1 MKWNSLALSL
11 MVAGAIVTLPS
22 IGMSQSQ
29 FQNSEA
35 RRLFNDGRE
44 LQDHGRLLEA
54 ERKYRDA
61 LRMYPRA
68 DQSDK
73 TQYYLIDVL
82 VKLRK
87 LENARSEINQFL
99 AKFPKSVWVED
110 VDQLIFQ
117 LGGITTASGAIWN
130 SAEEVR
136 AAQYLD
142 DLRNGRPFTAF
153 GPPEKIYPTSRP
165 SNADR
170 NAVLLFQILQ
180 MDPEMGIEEAKELLK
195 GDPSNAA
202 VIANLSGIAN
212 SKSPQSVPLLQGIWT
227 NPATSPNARNQAFFW
242 YGRSNPDKEAVAKAI
257 LKLLESRET
266 EVVASEALSLMTIPH
281 HREVLGYVA
290 TSSHPNKFELMKKIY
305 RRGSVR
311 LRTDLLESIA
321 RLSDSRAVPFLMDA
335 AQNDED
341 DTVRRVAAE
350 KLMNRKDVDVNT
362 FKNLLNTP
370 PPVRRVPQQQ
380 PLPFVPQT
388 SGRTGSN

>member
-1 MKWNSLALSL
+1 
-11 MVAGAIVTLPS
+11 
-22 IGMSQSQ
+22 
-29 FQNSEA
+29 
-35 RRLFNDGRE
+35 
-44 LQDHGRLLEA
+44 
-54 ERKYRDA
+54 
-61 LRMYPRA
+61 
-68 DQSDK
+68 
-73 TQYYLIDVL
+73 
-82 VKLRK
+82 
-87 LENARSEINQFL
+87 
-99 AKFPKSVWVED
+99 
-110 VDQLIFQ
+110 
-117 LGGITTASGAIWN
+117 
-130 SAEEVR
+130 
-136 AAQYLD
+136 
-142 DLRNGRPFTAF
+142 
-153 GPPEKIYPTSRP
+153 
-165 SNADR
+165 
-170 NAVLLFQILQ
+170 

-266 EVVASEALSLMTIPH
+266 EVVASEGLSLMTIPH